1 MQDKTFLQGKMWE
14 NETFYNNACEVNKI
28 LKEIQVNK
36 NSERRFALTTENE
49 VEELVSNAQSSKLR
63 ISV

>member
-1 MQDKTFLQGKMWE
+1 MKP
-14 NETFYNNACEVNKI
+14 FYNNACEVNKI

-63 ISV
+63 NSV